1 MTKVISIEYAID
13 LGSRLTSID
22 QLLMMSLPPVSP
34 KMRISLL
41 VIELFSLFVCIWLDP
56 GSPHLQR
63 SPLRHELIALF
74 VIAIVPY
81 IVILP
86 VDRSLWQRRTYVL
99 SAILIII
106 GFEHFYVFTYL
117 FYSTIL
123 LKGCF
128 LLPRR
133 ENITIAIF
141 FLIFGTVSY
150 SLRMPQIIENL
161 TQGDMRYYLNWSRM
175 VPSFLASNL
184 GSCMYVLLLGS
195 VWTEEQKSRQKADR
209 LTQQVET
216 LAVDLERNRI
226 ARDIHDTLG
235 HSLTSLDVQIELA
248 QRVQADEP
256 ARAQQAIDLAKKLSS
271 QALDN
276 VRQALGT
283 MKRSNFD
290 LTEAIVALAE
300 QNHPFEIIVDVYFLQ
315 LSLQSSYQLYCVIQE
330 SITNIQKHAGADR
343 VTIESRIVVGGAA
356 QNDNRGTILEICD
369 NGNGFDLDR
378 PYPGFGLRNMKER
391 VQCLGG
397 EFHLRSNI
405 GQGTQI
411 KIFVPG

>member
-1 MTKVISIEYAID
+1 MLMTP
-13 LGSRLTSID
+13 
-22 QLLMMSLPPVSP
+22 LPPVSP
-34 KMRISLL
+34 KIRISIL
-41 VIELFSLFVCIWLDP
+41 VIELFSLIVCIWINP

-63 SPLRHELIALF
+63 SPFKFELISLF
-74 VIAIVPY
+74 VIAIVPF
-81 IVILP
+81 IAILP
-86 VDRSLWQRRTYVL
+86 VDRPLWQRQIYVL
-99 SAILIII
+99 LAIVIVII
-106 GFEHFYVFTYL
+106 FEHFYVFTYL
-117 FYSTIL
+117 FYSTFL

-133 ENITIAIF
+133 KNIIIALF
-141 FLIFGTVSY
+141 FLIAGTISY
-150 SLRMPQIIENL
+150 AVRAPQMIENL
-161 TQGDMRYYLNWSRM
+161 IQGDMRNYLNLPRM
-175 VPSFLASNL
+175 ISTFLSSNL

-195 VWTEEQKSRQKADR
+195 VWTEEQKSRQRADR

-248 QRVQADEP
+248 QRIQANEP
-256 ARAQQAIDLAKKLSS
+256 ARAQQAIDLAKNLSS

-300 QNHPFEIIVDVYFLQ
+300 QDHPFQVTVNVRFPQ
-315 LSLQSSYQLYCVIQE
+315 LSLQSSYQLYCIIQE
-330 SITNIQKHAGADR
+330 SITNIQKHAQADR
-343 VTIESRIVVGGAA
+343 VTIESRIVG
-356 QNDNRGTILEICD
+356 RGTILEICD

-378 PYPGFGLRNMKER
+378 PHAGFGLRNMKER

-397 EFHLRSNI
+397 EFHLNSNI

>member
-1 MTKVISIEYAID
+1 MLMTP
-13 LGSRLTSID
+13 
-22 QLLMMSLPPVSP
+22 LPPVSP
-34 KMRISLL
+34 KIQISIL
-41 VIELFSLFVCIWLDP
+41 VIELFSLIVCIWLDP

-63 SPLRHELIALF
+63 SSMRIELIALF
-74 VIAIVPY
+74 AIAIIPY

-86 VDRSLWQRRTYVL
+86 VDRPLWQRRFYVL

-106 GFEHFYVFTYL
+106 IFEHFYVFTYL
-117 FYSTIL
+117 FYTTVL

-141 FLIFGTVSY
+141 FLIVGTVSY
-150 SLRMPQIIENL
+150 ALRMPQIIENL
-161 TQGDMRYYLNWSRM
+161 TQGDMTYYLNWARM

-209 LTQQVET
+209 LTKQVET
-216 LAVDLERNRI
+216 LATDLERNRI

-248 QRVQADEP
+248 QRIQATEP
-256 ARAQQAIDLAKKLSS
+256 ARAQQAIDLAKNLSS

-300 QNHPFEIIVDVYFLQ
+300 QDHPFQVTVNVRFPQ
-315 LSLQSSYQLYCVIQE
+315 LSLQSSYQLYCIIQE
-330 SITNIQKHAGADR
+330 SITNIQKHAQADR
-343 VTIESRIVVGGAA
+343 VTIESRIV
-356 QNDNRGTILEICD
+356 DRGTILEICD

-378 PYPGFGLRNMKER
+378 PHAGFGLRNMKER

-397 EFHLRSNI
+397 EFHLNSHI